1 MTAQLDRLR
10 NMLEAAIAENASL
23 RFETGRAASANDIK
37 RLLGKLVT
45 ICQSRHKSPDYPKLR
60 DAWTLFADRP
70 DSTLEIED
78 NGVYIGLDH
87 IREWF
92 KAFYEAGPFVGVQFE
107 RNLTSPQ
114 LVISGDGMSARGVWE
129 VVGHD
134 ADPRNKESG
143 SREGNAAVLWNWGVI
158 RADFLNI
165 EGEWKIW
172 HYHYYQRM
180 SAPFHRSWADCER
193 SAAFTGP
200 YSNRPGFAGQ
210 YLPAP
215 DAPPTWHNTYS
226 PQTVQLPYPPCPE
239 PYSTWTDAMGP
250 A

>member
-1 MTAQLDRLR
+1 MTAQVDALR
-10 NMLEAAIAENASL
+10 ARLEASLEENKKMS
-23 RFETGRAASANDIK
+23 FEVTRAASVNEIK

-45 ICQSRHKSPDYPKLR
+45 ICQSRHKNPDYPKLSE
-60 DAWTLFADRP
+60 AWTLFADRQ
-70 DSTLEIED
+70 DSTLEIEE
-78 NGVYIGLDH
+78 NGVYKGIGH

-114 LVISGDGMSARGVWE
+114 IVIAGDGMSARGVWE

-134 ADPRNKESG
+134 TDPRNKENG
-143 SREGNAAVLWNWGVI
+143 SSEGNSAVLWNWGTI
-158 RADFLNI
+158 RADFINI
-165 EGEWKIW
+165 GCEWKIW

-180 SAPFHRSWADCER
+180 SAPFYRSWADCQK

-200 YSNRPGFAGQ
+200 YRDRPGFAGQ
-210 YLPAP
+210 NLPGP

-226 PQTVQLPYPPCPE
+226 LQTVQVPYPPSPE
-239 PYSTWTDAMGP
+239 PYDMWTDEMGQ